1 MTLLRQQF
9 PLWFILGPGFDFQG
23 YKLWLLKTIGDTW
36 QLFSQRFIA
45 LWDQN
50 WGSGDAYKKEVY
62 NTKDLQSLVQK
73 AFMSE
78 LFQDSLGFAAAK
90 MIRRV
95 VGIAHV
101 EDLESISDVE
111 RKVKCERRALNFA
124 KHLLKERSNYSDIRQ
139 VCNAL
144 QGSH

>member
-1 MTLLRQQF
+1 MLGLLWRE
-9 PLWFILGPGFDFQG
+9 ILGESAWQG

-36 QLFSQRFIA
+36 QLFSEKLID
-45 LWDQN
+45 LWNEN

-62 NTKDLQSLVQK
+62 NTKELQSLAQK
-73 AFMSE
+73 AYMSE

-101 EDLESISDVE
+101 EDLESISDVDK
-111 RKVKCERRALNFA
+111 KVKCERRALNFA
-124 KHLLKERSNYSDIRQ
+124 KHLLKERSKYSDIQQ

-144 QGSH
+144 QASR